1 MKRKR
6 RLKEERRKS
15 ELSTPSSSGEGEA
28 CLSMEVKSEDLMEKE
43 RATEGEQQYLSVLE
57 TSKTISCSEKML

>member
-15 ELSTPSSSGEGEA
+15 EFSTPPSSVEGEA
-28 CLSMEVKSEDLMEKE
+28 CLSMEVKSEDLKEKE
-43 RATEGEQQYLSVLE
+43 RATEGEQQYLSELE
-57 TSKTISCSEKML
+57 TSKTNSCSEKMP